1 MGRLIIY
8 ASRYGAAK
16 RYAEEL
22 SARTGIP
29 AVSFE
34 RARRSGGCETAVFF
48 GGVYAGNVY
57 GLRKA
62 ARRLARQPVRSL
74 IVAPVGIADPADAA
88 VAESLRVGIGRA
100 LPQNLRGKE
109 KIVPLRGSLDCSRLG
124 FFHRTLLKLLYKSMK
139 NKREE
144 ELPAEMRALV
154 QVYGRAEDFV
164 DFSALEKIEALL
176 HV

>member
-34 RARRSGGCETAVFF
+34 RAKRSEGCETAVFF

-100 LPQNLRGKE
+100 LPQSLRGKE
-109 KIVPLRGSLDCSRLG
+109 KIVPLRGSLE
-124 FFHRTLLKLLYKSMK
+124 LLYKSMK